1 MLILTPILIISCII
15 IVVLLYLFIN
25 AIDDERKWLN
35 VLLAVLITPLAYF
48 YIWYPVSTIFLPYH
62 HQKEFNAKKWV
73 EKPGLRYEMIDNMI
87 ETNFLMGKTQGEINN
102 LLGKAQWLS
111 WDDATKD
118 YNPNVWNYGVGVI
131 PGIFKN
137 SKEDVEITFK
147 QDKVSQVIL
156 SQSPFQAGEKE
167 SNSSNKKL
175 DSINA
180 TFLK

>member
-35 VLLAVLITPLAYF
+35 IILAILITPLAYF

-62 HQKEFNAKKWV
+62 HQKEFNAENWA

-87 ETNFLMGKTQGEINN
+87 ETDFLLSKTQDEVNQ

-111 WDDATKD
+111 WDDAKKD

-131 PGIFKN
+131 PGVFK
-137 SKEDVEITFK
+137 SIKEDVEITFK
-147 QDKVSQVIL
+147 KGKVSRVIL
-156 SQSPFQAGEKE
+156 SPSPFQAGEKGE
-167 SNSSNKKL
+167 TATNKKNDCLSNS
-175 DSINA
+175 IC
-180 TFLK
+180 